1 MTMLPPI
8 NGRVLRERNKAIRY
22 DALFF
27 DFDGVL
33 VESAEIKT
41 QAFRALY
48 AEYGDD
54 VIAEV
59 VAHHGEH
66 EGISRVEKIHYCH
79 KEFLGEDLSEADLGM
94 WAVQYSNAVVD
105 AVVDCPGVP
114 GSINLLKRNLGARK
128 MFVVS
133 GTPQT
138 ELRDVVERRGMT
150 HFFDAVCGSP
160 RRKEPIVEE
169 LLAQFDLAANRCLFI
184 GDAMTD
190 YRAAQATGLDFI
202 GRVGAGTDSP
212 FPEGTLVATDLTELE
227 QQEG

>member
-1 MTMLPPI
+1 MMSPPI
-8 NGRVLRERNKAIRY
+8 NGCVLTRRTKSIRY

-48 AEYGDD
+48 ASYGED

-66 EGISRVEKIHYCH
+66 EGISRVEKIRYCH
-79 KEFLGEDLSEADLGM
+79 KEFLGQDLSDAALKM
-94 WAVQYSNAVVD
+94 LTSQYSAMVFD
-105 AVVDCPGVP
+105 AVVECPGVS
-114 GSINLLKRNLGARK
+114 GAIDLLQKNLGTRK

-138 ELRDVVERRGMT
+138 ELRDIVQLRGMT
-150 HFFDAVCGSP
+150 HFFEAVCGSP
-160 RRKEPIVEE
+160 RRKEPIVDE
-169 LLAQFDLAANRCLFI
+169 LLAQYDLAADKSLFI

-190 YRAAQATGLDFI
+190 YRAAEATGLDFI
-202 GRVGAGTDSP
+202 GRVRKGNDSP
-212 FPEGTLVATDLTELE
+212 FPEGTVIVSDLTELG

>member
-1 MTMLPPI
+1 MMSPPI
-8 NGRVLRERNKAIRY
+8 SGRALKVRNKAIRY

-33 VESAEIKT
+33 VESAKIKT
-41 QAFRALY
+41 QAFRSLY
-48 AEYGDD
+48 ADYGDD
-54 VIAEV
+54 VIAQV
-59 VAHHGEH
+59 VTHHGEH
-66 EGISRVEKIHYCH
+66 EGISRVEKIRYCH
-79 KEFLGEDLSEADLGM
+79 KAFLDQDLSDAELEMLA
-94 WAVQYSNAVVD
+94 ARYSSVVFD
-105 AVVDCPGVP
+105 AVVECPGVP
-114 GSINLLKRNLGARK
+114 GGIELLQQNLGTRK

-138 ELRDVVERRGMT
+138 ELRDIVQQRGMT
-150 HFFDAVCGSP
+150 HFFEAVCGSP

-169 LLAQFDLAANRCLFI
+169 LLARFGLAANKCLFI

-202 GRVGAGTDSP
+202 GRVSAGNASP
-212 FPEGTLVATDLTELE
+212 FPEGTVVVSDLTEFE

>member
-1 MTMLPPI
+1 MTRPPT
-8 NGRVLRERNKAIRY
+8 NGRVLRKRNKAIRY

-41 QAFRALY
+41 QAFRDIY
-48 AEYGDD
+48 AGYGED
-54 VIAEV
+54 VIAKV
-59 VAHHGEH
+59 VTHHRNH
-66 EGISRVEKIHYCH
+66 EGISRVEKILHCH
-79 KEFLGEDLSEADLGM
+79 KIFLGRDLSDTDLK
-94 WAVQYSNAVVD
+94 VLTTQYSNTVFD
-105 AVVDCPGVP
+105 AVIACPGVP
-114 GSINLLKRNLGARK
+114 GSIDLLQRNLGTRK

-138 ELRDVVERRGMT
+138 ELREIVERRGMT

-169 LLAQFDLAANRCLFI
+169 LLARFDLAANKCLFI

-190 YRAAQATGLDFI
+190 YRAAQATGLDFV
-202 GRVGAGTDSP
+202 GRVEPGNDSP
-212 FPEGTLVATDLTELE
+212 FPKGTVVVNDLTELD